1 MNCLDNWFN
10 VVTMGDYAEFPHDG
24 VVFRVDSYRAFD
36 KLGHTSHHP
45 RGAYAFK
52 TREAGVVTKL
62 LDVEWNTGKSGV
74 VAPIGILEP
83 IEIGGAVISRATL
96 HNIAFIDELGLEIG
110 CNVEVIRSGEIIP
123 KVVRRV

>member
-1 MNCLDNWFN
+1 MCIRD
-10 VVTMGDYAEFPHDG
+10 
-24 VVFRVDSYRAFD
+24 R
-36 KLGHTSHHP
+36 
-45 RGAYAFK
+45 
-52 TREAGVVTKL
+52 
-62 LDVEWNTGKSGV
+62 NTGKSGV

-83 IEIGGAVISRATL
+83 IEIGGATISRATL